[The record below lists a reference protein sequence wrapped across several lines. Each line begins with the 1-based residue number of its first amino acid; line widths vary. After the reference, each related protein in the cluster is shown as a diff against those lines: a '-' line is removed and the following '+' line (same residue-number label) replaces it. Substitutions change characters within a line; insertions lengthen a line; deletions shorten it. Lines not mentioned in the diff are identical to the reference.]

1 MHLHHLPTLNSPELH
16 LVGLKHMGPL
26 SREIPQI
33 DLRSVWSIL
42 RLRWWIIPICMIVA
56 LGLMFAQESD
66 LQTTPNSIQII
77 KTYGARDE
85 LAGLALFGVDP
96 NSVKEFPS
104 FQNQLAIVRTDAPAK
119 IDESLAQAIS
129 IGVSRTDPQVS
140 LINSAANDGGQKF
153 TVLSAGTPNY
163 VFTCIS
169 AERSNCDKAID
180 IYVGVVTETR
190 KAGIIDGLKRLSL
203 DVSRVLATTSA
214 GSADLSIKLNAIN
227 ASIATV
233 SGELSLV
240 GEDTQTTG
248 GTVSSVKLSTYV
260 FGLSVGLLVAILII
274 LQLTYTDNKIRSRRS
289 LNRLQSELLFLGELQ
304 AGGSD
309 SSATQVASALV
320 FQAKNAEAASV
331 HVCSTDSTS
340 TSAIVAEALE
350 KAGIAAHL
358 TVVGAQNVDSMS
370 VNELVAQGSQAF
382 VLIAWKHSTKAS
394 DLMNAQQTLVGSG
407 NRVLGVI
414 LATPAN

>member
-1 MHLHHLPTLNSPELH
+1 MHLHYLSTLNSPELH

-85 LAGLALFGVDP
+85 LAGLAVFGIDP

-104 FQNQLAIVRTDAPAK
+104 FQNQLAIVRTVAPTK
-119 IDESLAQAIS
+119 IDESLAQSIS

-140 LINSAANDGGQKF
+140 LVNSAANDGGQKF

-169 AERSNCDKAID
+169 AERSNCDTAID
-180 IYVGVVTETR
+180 VYVGVVTETR
-190 KAGIIDGLKRLSL
+190 KAGIVDGLKRLSQ
-203 DVSRVLATTSA
+203 DVSRVLDATST
-214 GSADLSIKLNAIN
+214 GSTELSVKLNAIN
-227 ASIATV
+227 SSISNV
-233 SGELSLV
+233 NGELSLV

-248 GTVSSVKLSTYV
+248 GTVSSVKLSTYA
-260 FGLSVGLLVAILII
+260 FGLSVGLIIAILII
-274 LQLTYTDNKIRSRRS
+274 LQLTYADDKLRSRRS
-289 LNRLQSELLFLGELQ
+289 FNRLQSELLFLGELQ
-304 AGGSD
+304 TNGSD

-320 FQAKNAEAASV
+320 FQAKNAAATSV
-331 HVCSTDSTS
+331 RLCSTDSTS
-340 TSAIVAEALE
+340 TSASVAAALE
-350 KAGIAAHL
+350 KTGIAAHL
-358 TVVGAQNVDSMS
+358 TVIGAQNVDSMS
-370 VNELVAQGSQAF
+370 VNELVANGSQAF
-382 VLIAWKHSTKAS
+382 VLIAWKHSTKAR

-414 LATPAN
+414 LATPTN

>member
-1 MHLHHLPTLNSPELH
+1 MHLHSLPTLNSPELH
-16 LVGLKHMGPL
+16 LVGLKHMGPT

-33 DLRSVWSIL
+33 DLRSVWGIL

-66 LQTTPNSIQII
+66 LQTTPNSIQVI
-77 KTYGARDE
+77 KAYGARDE
-85 LAGLALFGVDP
+85 LAGLAVFGIDP

-104 FQNQLAIVRTDAPAK
+104 FQNQLAIVRTVAPTR

-153 TVLSAGTPNY
+153 TVLSVGTPNY

-169 AERSNCDKAID
+169 AERSNCDTAID
-180 IYVGVVTETR
+180 VYVGVVTETR
-190 KAGIIDGLKRLSL
+190 KAGIVDGLKRLSQ
-203 DVSRVLATTSA
+203 DVSRVLDATST
-214 GSADLSIKLNAIN
+214 GSTELSVKLNAIN
-227 ASIATV
+227 SSISNV
-233 SGELSLV
+233 NGELSLV

-248 GTVSSVKLSTYV
+248 GTVSSVKLSTYA
-260 FGLSVGLLVAILII
+260 FGLSVGLIIAILII
-274 LQLTYTDNKIRSRRS
+274 LQLTYADDKIRSRRS
-289 LNRLQSELLFLGELQ
+289 FNRLQSELLFLGELQ
-304 AGGSD
+304 TNGSD

-320 FQAKNAEAASV
+320 FQAKNAAATSV
-331 HVCSTDSTS
+331 RLCSTDSTS
-340 TSAIVAEALE
+340 TSASVAAALE
-350 KAGIAAHL
+350 KTGIAAHL
-358 TVVGAQNVDSMS
+358 TVIGAQNVDSMS
-370 VNELVAQGSQAF
+370 VNELVANGSQAF
-382 VLIAWKHSTKAS
+382 VLIAWKHSTKAR

>member
-1 MHLHHLPTLNSPELH
+1 
-16 LVGLKHMGPL
+16 
-26 SREIPQI
+26 
-33 DLRSVWSIL
+33 
-42 RLRWWIIPICMIVA
+42 MIVA

-163 VFTCIS
+163 VFTFIS
-169 AERSNCDKAID
+169 SERSNCDTAID

-203 DVSRVLATTSA
+203 DVSRVLDTTSA
-214 GSADLSIKLNAIN
+214 GSTDLSIKLNAIN

-289 LNRLQSELLFLGELQ
+289 FSRLHPDLSFLGELNTD
-304 AGGSD
+304 GSD
-309 SSATQVASALV
+309 SSATQVASTLV
-320 FQAKNAEAASV
+320 FQAQTAAATSV
-331 HVCSTDSTS
+331 HVCPIDSIS
-340 TSAIVAEALE
+340 TSASVTEALA

-358 TVVGAQNVDSMS
+358 TVLGGQQISAMS

-414 LATPAN
+414 LATPTN

>member
-1 MHLHHLPTLNSPELH
+1 
-16 LVGLKHMGPL
+16 MGPM
-26 SREIPQI
+26 SREISQI
-33 DLRSVWSIL
+33 DLRSVWNIL

-56 LGLMFAQESD
+56 LALMFAQESD
-66 LQTTPNSIQII
+66 LRTTPNSIQVI

-85 LAGLALFGVDP
+85 IAGLAVFGIDP

-104 FQNQLAIVRTDAPAK
+104 FQNQLAIVRTIAPTK
-119 IDESLAQAIS
+119 IDESLAQSIS

-140 LINSAANDGGQKF
+140 LVNSAANDGGQKF

-163 VFTCIS
+163 VFACIS
-169 AERSNCDKAID
+169 ADRSNCDTAID
-180 IYVGVVTETR
+180 VYVGVVTETR

-203 DVSRVLATTSA
+203 DVGRVIDTANNEST
-214 GSADLSIKLNAIN
+214 DLSIKLNAIN
-227 ASIATV
+227 SSISSV

-274 LQLTYTDNKIRSRRS
+274 LQLTYTDDKIRSRRS
-289 LNRLQSELLFLGELQ
+289 LNHLHSDLFFLGELHTS
-304 AGGSD
+304 GLD
-309 SSATQVASALV
+309 SSAIHVASTLV
-320 FQAKNAEAASV
+320 FQAQIASTTSV
-331 HVCSTDSTS
+331 HVCPIDSTF
-340 TSAIVAEALE
+340 TSANVAESLE

-358 TVVGAQNVDSMS
+358 TVVDGQNVDSMS
-370 VNELVAQGSQAF
+370 INELVAHNSQAF
-382 VLIAWKHSTKAS
+382 VLVAWRNSTKTR
-394 DLMNAQQTLVGSG
+394 DLLNAQQVLVGSG

-414 LATPAN
+414 LATPTN

>member
-33 DLRSVWSIL
+33 DLRSVRSIL

-203 DVSRVLATTSA
+203 DVSRVLDTTSA
-214 GSADLSIKLNAIN
+214 GSTDLSIKLNAIN

-289 LNRLQSELLFLGELQ
+289 FSRLHPDLSFLGELNTD
-304 AGGSD
+304 GSG
-309 SSATQVASALV
+309 SSATQVASTLV
-320 FQAKNAEAASV
+320 FQAQTAAATSV
-331 HVCSTDSTS
+331 HVCPIDSIS
-340 TSAIVAEALE
+340 TSASVTEALA

-358 TVVGAQNVDSMS
+358 TVVGGQQIGAMS

-414 LATPAN
+414 LATPTN